1 MPTDL
6 PRFGVTHKESA
17 NRPTS
22 SFSALLQRLKVPT
35 DLPRCFRRYY
45 KESADTETYLVVFGV
60 IDYKESANR
69 PTSSVVLGVTTKK
82 GASRPTSS
90 FSVLLQR
97 KVPTDLPQSLFSALL
112 QRKCPQTYVIKGTNR
127 PISSFSALL
136 QRKVPTDLPRRF
148 RRCYKERCQ
157 QTYLSR
163 RFRRYKL
170 KPCSRPLGGRTE
182 INTAQRIANTEERP
196 RNNRHSHSNKGTRAS
211 V

>member
-1 MPTDL
+1 MPTL
-6 PRFGVTHKESA
+6 
-17 NRPTS
+17 RPTS
-22 SFSALLQRLKVPT
+22 SFSAS
-35 DLPRCFRRYY
+35 F
-45 KESADTETYLVVFGV
+45 S
-60 IDYKESANR
+60 DYKESANR

-82 GASRPTSS
+82 GASRQATSS

-182 INTAQRIANTEERP
+182 LIQHRELQTPKSGPETTGTATATKALVHQSDPTP
-196 RNNRHSHSNKGTRAS
+196 CTVSQ
-211 V
+211 